1 MKEEF
6 KKKKEKEKTKFLI
19 ISYQVNNNEKDI
31 LEANSFFAQIQ
42 SDFKVLN
49 SKNIEK
55 DTKVNSIKVLSFNS
69 KKYKSIFTTENF
81 KYTINIDIGENN
93 FIYDLQII
101 KTDYLDL
108 VRNEIEQN
116 NISNSE
122 KMELFFSSIKEDKE
136 LVNKLFTETINL
148 YSKNPKF
155 NFLIEIF
162 VKIYR
167 DKDLCTKLL
176 NEFKKFNLELNKLEE
191 ESEAKTETKAEEE
204 AKSGAKKKIQK
215 KRNNIIFSKDLEK
228 YKNIFIN
235 IYNESDEIIN
245 KNSFIPEDFYG
256 LIFCYL
262 NHYVYNIF
270 IELFKKLMNNS
281 KKILFEILLTYSC
294 FFKESIVDDEQF
306 LNELMTYTVDK
317 NSYFEFNQK
326 CLYYFND
333 IVIFLKAIVNN
344 KEKIIKINGFQPIN
358 IKDYEIKSYS
368 HIKIINEQLKNILE
382 FSEEKKLLLNIY

>member
-1 MKEEF
+1 MQEEF

-215 KRNNIIFSKDLEK
+215 KRNNIIFSKD
-228 YKNIFIN
+228 
-235 IYNESDEIIN
+235 
-245 KNSFIPEDFYG
+245 
-256 LIFCYL
+256 
-262 NHYVYNIF
+262 
-270 IELFKKLMNNS
+270 
-281 KKILFEILLTYSC
+281 
-294 FFKESIVDDEQF
+294 
-306 LNELMTYTVDK
+306 
-317 NSYFEFNQK
+317 
-326 CLYYFND
+326 
-333 IVIFLKAIVNN
+333 
-344 KEKIIKINGFQPIN
+344 
-358 IKDYEIKSYS
+358 
-368 HIKIINEQLKNILE
+368 
-382 FSEEKKLLLNIY
+382 